1 MPNHSQFFE
10 ILRNLTKQPEMSSQ
24 QLRDQLQI
32 SLLTFSELK
41 RIK

>member
-1 MPNHSQFFE
+1 MQNHSQFFE
-10 ILRNLTKQPEMSSQ
+10 IFRNLAKLPEMSSQ
-24 QLRDQLQI
+24 QRRDQLQI